1 VAVGEGEVD
10 LEDFQFVP
18 KVLTVK
24 VGTTVKFS
32 NKDDVGHTV
41 TSDTGVFDSGILTKG
56 EEFFFTFTQ
65 VGEYPYYCAP
75 HGGLGGVGMAG
86 LIIVVP

>member
-1 VAVGEGEVD
+1 ME

-18 KVLTVK
+18 KVLTVR

-32 NKDDVGHTV
+32 NKDRVGHTV
-41 TSDTGVFDSGILTKG
+41 TSDTGLFDSGNLNKG
-56 EEFFFTFTQ
+56 EEFFFTFTE

-75 HGGLGGVGMAG
+75 HGGPGGVGMSG
-86 LIIVVP
+86 VIIVVP